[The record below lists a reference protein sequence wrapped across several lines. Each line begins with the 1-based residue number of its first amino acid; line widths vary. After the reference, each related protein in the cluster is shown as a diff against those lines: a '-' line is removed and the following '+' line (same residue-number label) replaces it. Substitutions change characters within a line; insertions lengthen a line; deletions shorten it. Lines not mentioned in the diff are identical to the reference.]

1 MEGVQ
6 YYSGNYKG
14 YEMDNLENILI
25 LKGRGH
31 NNKITSMPENILISV
46 DLKGPYHD
54 QISFHMLK
62 YSFC

>member
-46 DLKGPYHD
+46 DLK
-54 QISFHMLK
+54 
-62 YSFC
+62 